1 MVKAHVQELVE
12 KLQRVENEMK
22 LLQEDRRHMFDDYK
36 DKIDIKAFKAAWAI
50 AKKRENV
57 NEIELDSILDT
68 LMTLE

>member
-12 KLQRVENEMK
+12 KLQRDENEMK